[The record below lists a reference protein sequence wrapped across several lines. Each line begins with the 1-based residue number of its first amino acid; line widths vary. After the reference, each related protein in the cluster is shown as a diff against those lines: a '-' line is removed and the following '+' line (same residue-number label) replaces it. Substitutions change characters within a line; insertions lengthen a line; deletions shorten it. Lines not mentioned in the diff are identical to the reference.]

1 MGESPSNR
9 RNFIRNAT
17 TAAATM
23 VTVPDLARS
32 FAAVHVPSSKK
43 YNYPAPRIRFAVIGI
58 NHGHIYSQVEAV
70 RRGGGEF
77 VSFYAK
83 EPDLAAEFAK
93 NHPEA
98 KLARSKD
105 EILNDKS
112 IQLVLT
118 AGIPIDR
125 APLGI
130 EVMKHGKDFMSD
142 KPGVATLDQLKEV
155 RRVQKETKRIY
166 SIMYSERLENK
177 ATVKAGE
184 LVKAGAIGKV
194 IQTMGVGPHRM
205 SPKSR
210 PAWFFDKKQYGGILT
225 DIAAHQTDQ
234 FLFFTGSTEAD
245 VVASRIGNFNHPEYP
260 GLEDFGDAMLSG
272 NGGAGYL
279 RVDWFT
285 PDGLKTWGDARLT
298 ILGTEGYIEIRKNID
313 IAGRPGDNHLFL
325 VNQKETK
332 YVDSS
337 DTELSYGRLLVDDIL
352 NRTET
357 AMPQAHCFLATELAL
372 KAEQNAINI
381 SPKQ

>member
-1 MGESPSNR
+1 MAETSSNR
-9 RNFIRNAT
+9 RNFIRNAA
-17 TAAATM
+17 TAAAAM
-23 VTVPDLARS
+23 VAVPELPQS
-32 FAAVHVPSSKK
+32 FASVHVLSSKK
-43 YNYPAPRIRFAVIGI
+43 YRYAAPRIRFAVIGI
-58 NHGHIYSQVEAV
+58 NHGHINSQVEAV
-70 RRGGGEF
+70 KRGGGEF

-83 EPDLAAEFAK
+83 EPDLAAAFAK
-93 NHPEA
+93 SHPEA

-112 IQLVLT
+112 IQLVVT

-142 KPGVATLDQLKEV
+142 KPGVATLGQLAEV
-155 RRVQKETKRIY
+155 RRVQQETNRIY
-166 SIMYSERLENK
+166 SIMYSERLENR

-210 PAWFFDKKQYGGILT
+210 PSWFFDKAQYGGILT
-225 DIAAHQTDQ
+225 DIATHQTDQ

-245 VVASRIGNFNHPEYP
+245 VVTSRIGNFNHPEYP

-313 IAGRPGDNHLFL
+313 IGGRPSDNHLFL

-337 DTELSYGRLLVDDIL
+337 DVELSYGPQLVDDIL

-357 AMPQAHCFLATELAL
+357 AMTQAHCFLATELAL
-372 KAEQNAINI
+372 KAEKNAINI
-381 SPKQ
+381 SPKK